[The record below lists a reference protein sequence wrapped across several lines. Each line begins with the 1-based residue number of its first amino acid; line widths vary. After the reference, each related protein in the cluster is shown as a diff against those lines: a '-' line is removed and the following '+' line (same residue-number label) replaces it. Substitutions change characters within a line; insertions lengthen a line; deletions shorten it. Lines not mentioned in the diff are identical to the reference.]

1 MNEPERPLSTPA
13 LATKLGTSFQVFH
26 DLMPFHVQNIV
37 LVSSL
42 YDSFILQQDGQ
53 LNEQVITEFLELNL
67 RHTPDLTHVSTGAE
81 ALQLA
86 RQDRRNNLIVTTINV
101 GDMDAAELA
110 AAVQEAGLDI
120 PVCVLAYDASELQHF
135 LNRHPTSQVDRIF
148 LWQGNARILLAM
160 TKYVEDRANAP
171 HDTEAGV
178 RVIVVVEDNIRYY
191 SSFLPTIYAE
201 LIEHSHRVI
210 SEGMNLAHKLVRM
223 RARPKILLCSTYEEA
238 WTYVQ
243 RYQRNLLGLISD
255 IQFPMDG
262 QPEPDAGYRLAL
274 RVKELMPDLPVL
286 LQSSRAECKER
297 AWEVGASF
305 VLKGSP
311 TLLAD
316 LQRFMKEQFAFGDF
330 VFRTPEG
337 VEVGRARDLR
347 SLGRQLAKVPAA
359 SVGYHAERNHF
370 SNWLIARTEFDLA
383 FRLRPR
389 RVTQFKDLE
398 AVRRDIIQALADYRR
413 QQGASVVEDFRQS
426 TFTAGRYFC
435 RLGSGSLGGK
445 ARGLAFVRHLLSTT
459 GLGDRFPGV
468 RIAVPPSA
476 VVATEVFERFL
487 EHNRLLDFALQSKDE
502 DRIRRRFLQADF
514 PGDVREDLRAYLEAV
529 RYPLAVRSSSLLEDS
544 QYQPF
549 TGVYDTL
556 MLPNNQRRLADRLEQ
571 LIWAIK
577 RVYASTFYR
586 HAKHYLGATAYRLEE
601 ERMGILLQRIVGSLH
616 GSRFYPDFA
625 GVARSHNFY
634 PVAPLQASDGIAAVA
649 LGLGRT
655 VVEGE
660 RSLTFSPRYPRHLL
674 QFSTVKDILANSQRQ
689 FWALDLGERAPAAN
703 PEAWMRGRSYDLAQA
718 EADGTLWPL
727 ASTYVPGNDAI
738 YDGMSRAGVRLVSF
752 APVLKHDVF
761 PLAEILDE
769 LLGTCSEAMGR
780 PVELE
785 FAVRLRR
792 HKGRH
797 LFGFVQLRPLALERE
812 AEALDIGEVGADELI
827 AASEQVLGNGRVGD
841 LYDAVVVDYRLF
853 NRAHSR
859 DAAQQVAR
867 FNARLTAEQRPYLL
881 VGVGRWGSTDPWLGL
896 PVTWSQIAGAR
907 VIVETGFKDLRVTPS
922 QGSHFFQ
929 NLAEFQ
935 VGYFTVNPGDSGGFI
950 DWDWLGA
957 QPAVAQV
964 GAVRHLRFERPIT
977 VKMDGRVGRGVIF
990 KPGGDGVA

>member
-1 MNEPERPLSTPA
+1 MSAPPGSPA
-13 LATKLGTSFQVFH
+13 ASKTVGLANTFQVFQ
-26 DLMPFHVQNIV
+26 DLMPFHVQNIL

-81 ALQLA
+81 ALRLA
-86 RQDRRNNLIVTTINV
+86 QSDRRNNLIVTTINV

-110 AAVQEAGLDI
+110 AAVRAAGLDI

-135 LNRHPTSQVDRIF
+135 LNRHPASAVDRIF
-148 LWQGNARILLAM
+148 MWQGNARILLAM
-160 TKYVEDRANAP
+160 AKYIEDRANAP
-171 HDTEAGV
+171 HDTAAGV
-178 RVIVVVEDNIRYY
+178 RVVIVVEDNIRYY
-191 SSFLPTIYAE
+191 SAFLPTIYAE
-201 LIEHSHRVI
+201 LIAHSQNVI

-223 RARPKILLCSTYEEA
+223 RARPKILLCTSYEEA
-238 WTYVQ
+238 WQYVQ
-243 RYQRNLLGLISD
+243 QYQANLLGLISD
-255 IQFPMDG
+255 IHFPMG
-262 QPEPDAGYRLAL
+262 GKPEPDAGYLLAQ
-274 RVKELMPDLPVL
+274 RVRELMPDLPVL
-286 LQSSRAECKER
+286 LQSSRAECRER
-297 AWEVGASF
+297 AWEAGASF

-316 LQRFMKEQFAFGDF
+316 LRRFMTERFAFGDF
-330 VFRTPEG
+330 VFRMEDG
-337 VEVGRARDLR
+337 QEVGRAHDLR
-347 SLGRQLAKVPAA
+347 SLEHLLGTVPAE

-370 SNWLIARTEFDLA
+370 SNWLIARTEFELA

-389 RVTQFKDLE
+389 GVEDFPDLE
-398 AVRRDIIQALADYRR
+398 AVRRDLMEAVAEYRR
-413 QQGASVVEDFRQS
+413 YQGAGVVEDFRRS
-426 TFTAGRYFC
+426 TFTAGRSFC
-435 RLGSGSLGGK
+435 RVGSGSLGGK
-445 ARGLAFVRHLLSTT
+445 ARGLAFVRHLLNTT
-459 GLGDRFPGV
+459 GLAERFPGV

-476 VVATEVFERFL
+476 VVATDVFEQFL
-487 EHNRLLDFALQSKDE
+487 EDNDLLDFALQCRDE
-502 DRIRRRFLQADF
+502 DRLRRRFLRADF
-514 PGDVREDLRAYLEAV
+514 PAAVREDLSVYLEAA

-556 MLPNNQRRLADRLEQ
+556 MLPNNHPRVKDRLEQ

-601 ERMGILLQRIVGSLH
+601 ERMGILLQRVVGSSH

-634 PVAPLQASDGIAAVA
+634 PVAPLKAADGIAAVA

-655 VVEGE
+655 VVDGE
-660 RSLTFSPRYPRHLL
+660 KSLSFCPRYPRNLL
-674 QFSTVKDILANSQRQ
+674 HFSSVRDILGNSQRE
-689 FWALDLGERAPAAN
+689 FWALDLGARARSEA
-703 PEAWMRGRSYDLAQA
+703 PEAWMRGRCYDLAQA
-718 EADGTLWPL
+718 EVDGTLGPV
-727 ASTYVPGNDAI
+727 ASTYSPANDAI
-738 YDGMSRAGVRLVSF
+738 YDGLSRPGVRLVTF
-752 APVLKHDVF
+752 APVLKHDAF
-761 PLAEILDE
+761 PLAEILDS

-797 LFGFVQLRPLALERE
+797 VFGFVQLRPLALARE
-812 AEALDIGEVGADELI
+812 TEAFDIGDVDASELI
-827 AASEQVLGNGRVGD
+827 VHSEQVLGNGRVDD
-841 LYDAVVVDYRLF
+841 LYDAVVVDFRRF
-853 NRAHSR
+853 DRSR
-859 DAAQQVAR
+859 SREAAAEVAR
-867 FNARLTAEQRPYLL
+867 CNARLTTAGRPYLL

-896 PVTWSQIAGAR
+896 PVTWSQISGAR

-935 VGYFTVNPGDSGGFI
+935 VGYFTVNPGEGEGFI

-957 QPAVAQV
+957 QPASSDVA
-964 GAVRHLRFERPIT
+964 AVRQLRFERPMT
-977 VKMDGRVGRGVIF
+977 VKMDGRDGRGVVY
-990 KPGGDGVA
+990 KPGGATIQ